1 MTPRAAER
9 AALPLRFGALPLR
22 LAALLLL
29 AVIAGGLLSAP
40 GAGEA
45 SSHWTDYD
53 TDDDGLIEITTLA
66 QLNAIRHDDNGDG
79 YASVAGYNVY
89 HAAFSNRDT
98 SSGGRMGC
106 PSGVCAGYELM
117 ADLDFDTNGN
127 GMADSDD
134 AYWNGGAGWAAING
148 GSLGVSEAF
157 NTVFEGNGHTISNL
171 YISGTA
177 QQNGLFGNTRS
188 SAAIRN
194 VGVKDATVSGSN
206 QTAILVGDNRGAIAA
221 SWTSGSVSGAINI
234 GGLAG
239 QNRGAIT
246 ACYSTA
252 AVTATATTAPNIH
265 SSGLVGRHNGGS
277 ITASYYAGPAL
288 TTTATPANPL
298 VGVGSATVTS
308 SYWDTTTTGVD
319 DDTGDAAP
327 EGKSTAALQA
337 PTAYGATA
345 DDIYM
350 GWNVNVDGVMG
361 NDDPWHFGSS
371 AQYPILQHNRG
382 PLGIA
387 AQLATRPAALDYDSD
402 NDNLIDITKLAQ
414 LDAIRYDLNGDGAG
428 IVGAAAVK
436 YLAAFP
442 GLQAGMGC
450 AAACTGY
457 ELMANLNFD
466 TNGNGRTH
474 TNGAGDAGDDYYNGG
489 AGWNP
494 IGGHVAVSPQP
505 PFAATLEG
513 NDHTISNLYINLNT
527 SGDNDGRYVGLFSYT
542 TGAIRNLGLVNPYV
556 KNTRSG
562 GGTFINYGALA
573 GVVGRVGGAVS
584 RAYVSGGQVAGG
596 QTNTGVN
603 LNYAGCLVGFNA
615 GTVSDSYAT
624 CDAAAIGG
632 SWGTAGGLV
641 GLVSGTVL
649 RSYAAGTVT
658 SDYDAGGLAGAV
670 GRVSGQSGRISDSYA
685 TGAVATATAQHTGGL
700 VGRVSAGADVIDSYA
715 TGAVS
720 NSGNGAI
727 DVGGLAG
734 TVTSTGT
741 TVTGSYATGAVAT
754 TGNNNSLGGL
764 AGSIESGA
772 MIASSYATGAV
783 SAAAT
788 ASSNNNL
795 GGLVGRADNA
805 GTSIL
810 ASYAAGRVATTG
822 GSNNN
827 LGGLVG
833 QTRTEST
840 QIRATYAAGAVF
852 ASGGSNNNLGGLV
865 GHVDI
870 GSGYARIS
878 ASYAR
883 GAVSASGGSN
893 NDLGGLAGDAT
904 SQPGVGGR
912 QVFTNTYWDNTASGT
927 GQTTTASLATGG
939 TPQATTALQM
949 PTGYA
954 GTIYAAWNIDVDDDT
969 ATGDASG
976 NDDPWH
982 FGAADDYP
990 VLKYDDLDVGK
1001 QRLAPE
1007 AGAAQRVYS
1016 GARVTLDGSGS
1027 RALNSSGTVNY
1038 AWSQTDT
1045 TGRSVTLSGGNTAR
1059 PTFTAPV
1066 GLTTDTVL
1074 EFTLAV
1080 SKTGTPGVTETD
1092 TVTVTVI
1099 AVRSNQLLSLSLA
1112 DPEGESVGL
1121 GPPFVSGAYAY
1132 RASVANQIAS
1142 VTVTPRILPNST
1154 MTLNGQAV
1162 ASGAEVEVPLKYRGN
1177 EIVIV
1182 VTPPEPE
1189 PAETMN
1195 GGAGTD
1201 GETTDGETADETAEE
1216 TPCSVEND
1224 GVKPCTYTVT
1234 VRRAVPPR
1242 LAFVPRSLTIDEGGS
1257 GTYTVEL
1264 DTRILTGAV
1273 TIAIASDHPAVTV
1286 SPTEVTLKPLDMA
1299 PRTIT
1304 VTAASDDDRDDE
1316 NVVITHTAN
1325 GAHYYDVIATVG
1337 VTVNDTTPEPD
1348 PELSVSATTLNL
1360 SEGGTGSYTVALA
1373 TEPDGNVTVAIA
1385 SDNAEVTTRPA
1396 SLSFTARSWATAQTV
1411 TVRAASDADAADDT
1425 ATLTHTA
1432 AGGRYGDAPVVSVA
1446 VSIADDDTAGLAIN
1460 PTVLNL
1466 SENGISAY
1474 IVSLTAQP
1482 SGNVTVSIASDNP
1495 DVTVRPTALAF
1506 TPSNWATPQAVLV
1519 IARADAGGGDE
1530 LATLRMTA
1538 QGGGYAGQTGQVM
1551 ASVDDTLAPLAVNAD
1566 APAGVS
1572 VYGPPGTTARASVAA
1587 AADDTPAVATGA
1599 GFGIGPAVAVS
1610 VSGAP
1615 DDGLEICLP
1624 VSAALRA
1631 EVNSALILTL
1641 LRYAGGSWAELAG
1654 ARDLGDRVCA
1664 GGVTGEAAY
1673 AAAYALRPGTV
1684 LDLAASVGDT
1694 PGTITLSWTT
1704 PASGASQVAVVV
1716 NAADDTDYCLDTL
1729 PGLDASSYTCAG
1741 RTAGQTYVAL
1751 LIVLLPDGGYTL
1763 ANIVRFE
1770 LPAAGGQ

>member
-1 MTPRAAER
+1 MLTLKLKPNRRLARPVPAAAPPPPPPPPRNRGGKMTPRAAKR
-9 AALPLRFGALPLR
+9 AALPLRFAALPLR
-22 LAALLLL
+22 FAALAAALLLL
-29 AVIAGGLLSAP
+29 AVIAGGLLVAP

-53 TDDDGLIEITTLA
+53 TDDDGLIEISTLA
-66 QLNAIRHDDNGDG
+66 HLNAIRHDQDGNGQ
-79 YASVAGYNVY
+79 ATIAGYNVY
-89 HAAFSNRDT
+89 HSAFSNRDT
-98 SSGGRMGC
+98 RSGSRMGC
-106 PSGVCAGYELM
+106 PSGTCAGYELM

-148 GSLGVSEAF
+148 GSIGALDPF

-177 QQNGLFGNTRS
+177 QQNGLFGNTGG

-206 QTAILVGDNRGAIAA
+206 QTAILVGDNDGAIAA

-239 QNRGAIT
+239 RNRGAIT

-265 SSGLVGRHNGGS
+265 SSGLVGRHDGGS

-288 TTTATPANPL
+288 TTTTPPANPL
-298 VGVGSATVTS
+298 VGVGSATVAS

-350 GWNVNVDGVMG
+350 SWNVNVDGVTG

-387 AQLATRPAALDYDSD
+387 AQLATRPATLDYDSD

-474 TNGAGDAGDDYYNGG
+474 TNGMGDSGDDYYNGG

-505 PFAATLEG
+505 PFTATLEG
-513 NDHTISNLYINLNT
+513 NDHTISNLYINLDT
-527 SGDNDGRYVGLFSYT
+527 SGDNDGRFAGLFAYS

-562 GGTFINYGALA
+562 GGTFIYYGALA
-573 GVVGRVGGAVS
+573 GVVDRGGGALS
-584 RAYVSGGQVAGG
+584 RVYVSGGQVTGG

-603 LNYAGCLVGFNA
+603 INYAGCLAGFND

-624 CDAAAIGG
+624 CDVAAIGG
-632 SWGTAGGLV
+632 AWGTAGGLV
-641 GLVSGTVL
+641 GSVTGTVL
-649 RSYAAGTVT
+649 RSYATGTVT

-670 GRVSGQSGRISDSYA
+670 GTVSGQIGRISDSYA
-685 TGAVATATAQHTGGL
+685 TGAVTTATAQHAGGL

-720 NSGNGAI
+720 NSGNGTI

-734 TVTSTGT
+734 TVTGGGT

-764 AGSIESGA
+764 AGSIEASA

-788 ASSNNNL
+788 ASNNNL
-795 GGLVGRADNA
+795 GGLLGRTDSG
-805 GTSIL
+805 GTSIF
-810 ASYAAGRVATTG
+810 ASYATGRVAASG

-833 QTRTEST
+833 ETKRENT
-840 QIRATYAAGAVF
+840 QVRAIYAAGAVS

-865 GHVDI
+865 GHVEI

-878 ASYAR
+878 ASYAS

-927 GQTTTASLATGG
+927 GQTATATLATGG
-939 TPQATTALQM
+939 TPQTTTALQM
-949 PTGYA
+949 PTEYA

-1045 TGRSVTLSGGNTAR
+1045 TGRSVTLSGANTAR

-1112 DPEGESVGL
+1112 DPEGESVAL

-1162 ASGAEVEVPLKYRGN
+1162 ASGAAVEVPLKYRGN

-1182 VTPPEPE
+1182 VTPPEPP

-1201 GETTDGETADETAEE
+1201 GETTDGETADETVEE

-1224 GVKPCTYTVT
+1224 GIKPCTYTVT

-1242 LAFVPRSLTIDEGGS
+1242 LAFVPRSLTIDEGGT

-1273 TIAIASDHPAVTV
+1273 TIAIASDNPAVTV

-1304 VTAASDDDRDDE
+1304 VTAAADDDRDDE

-1348 PELSVSATTLNL
+1348 PELSLSATTLNL
-1360 SEGGTGSYTVALA
+1360 AEGGTGSYTVALA
-1373 TEPDGNVTVAIA
+1373 TEPDGNVSVAIV
-1385 SDNAEVTTRPA
+1385 SDNDEVTTLPA
-1396 SLSFTARSWATAQTV
+1396 ELSFTTRNWSTAQSV

-1432 AGGRYGDAPVVSVA
+1432 SGGRYSDAPAVSVTA
-1446 VSIADDDTAGLAIN
+1446 SVTDDDTAGLSIT

-1482 SGNVTVSIASDNP
+1482 SANVTVAITSDNP
-1495 DVTVRPTALAF
+1495 DVTVRPASLTF
-1506 TPSNWATPQAVLV
+1506 TPSNWDTPQAVLV
-1519 IARADAGGGDE
+1519 IARADDGGGDE

-1538 QGGGYAGQTGQVM
+1538 QGGGYAGQTGQVL
-1551 ASVDDTLAPLAVNAD
+1551 ASVDDTL
-1566 APAGVS
+1566 G
-1572 VYGPPGTTARASVAA
+1572 R
-1587 AADDTPAVATGA
+1587 
-1599 GFGIGPAVAVS
+1599 
-1610 VSGAP
+1610 
-1615 DDGLEICLP
+1615 C
-1624 VSAALRA
+1624 
-1631 EVNSALILTL
+1631 
-1641 LRYAGGSWAELAG
+1641 
-1654 ARDLGDRVCA
+1654 
-1664 GGVTGEAAY
+1664 
-1673 AAAYALRPGTV
+1673 RPG
-1684 LDLAASVGDT
+1684 
-1694 PGTITLSWTT
+1694 
-1704 PASGASQVAVVV
+1704 
-1716 NAADDTDYCLDTL
+1716 
-1729 PGLDASSYTCAG
+1729 
-1741 RTAGQTYVAL
+1741 R
-1751 LIVLLPDGGYTL
+1751 
-1763 ANIVRFE
+1763 
-1770 LPAAGGQ
+1770 